1 MKISIDVRYQL
12 IIYQCPENVK
22 IYLDALKFGKHPVKV
37 GRVTTVIFCAR
48 EGGFIFEIGFLG
60 FPDIYPTSILKISV
74 AIMWQIFL
82 IRNHPFFET
91 PCRCSVYPCTAV
103 MYGLLSWQRPGRGCR
118 LSSDCFCEYHKYNK
132 YNNYHGPQTMQTDG
146 AAVVATPGQMRY
158 LQSTDTD
165 SYYIYCWLKILDIK
179 CVECGRHISLLLCHL
194 RHNWCTL
201 MQNANNAENT
211 VQHGENLLNLS
222 TTVQNLYN
230 GGGEVGCCCC

>member
-1 MKISIDVRYQL
+1 
-12 IIYQCPENVK
+12 
-22 IYLDALKFGKHPVKV
+22 
-37 GRVTTVIFCAR
+37 
-48 EGGFIFEIGFLG
+48 
-60 FPDIYPTSILKISV
+60 
-74 AIMWQIFL
+74 MWQIFL

-211 VQHGENLLNLS
+211 VQRGENLLNLS
-222 TTVQNLYN
+222 TTVHNLYN
-230 GGGEVGCCCC
+230 GGGEVGCCCCCCCC